1 MLAPGERR
9 VADVRAP
16 VNATEEALYGATAE
30 NPSVGTLPPWN
41 NEPRLAPTVHT
52 TSFLGTFTRMV
63 ALAPARLDSLP
74 DWWRQH
80 ARGERAEIASR
91 LLLEEPRPEPLRL
104 WRIGGSLRSPGR
116 RRSIPIDLWLWPR
129 LDAWTMLELAP
140 KQDVHV
146 GHRYFSSGQRVL
158 DVLCSR
164 LIRELDA
171 AAST

>member
-1 MLAPGERR
+1 
-9 VADVRAP
+9 
-16 VNATEEALYGATAE
+16 VNATGEAPHGATAE

-41 NEPRLAPTVHT
+41 NVASLAPTLHR
-52 TSFLGTFTRMV
+52 TSLLGAFTRMV
-63 ALAPARLDSLP
+63 ALDPARLDSLP
-74 DWWRQH
+74 DWWRRH

-104 WRIGGSLRSPGR
+104 WRIGGSLRTPRR
-116 RRSIPIDLWLWPR
+116 RRSIPVDLWLWPH

-140 KQDVHV
+140 RQHVHV

-158 DVLCSR
+158 DVLCNR

-171 AAST
+171 AVDIPGRRKG